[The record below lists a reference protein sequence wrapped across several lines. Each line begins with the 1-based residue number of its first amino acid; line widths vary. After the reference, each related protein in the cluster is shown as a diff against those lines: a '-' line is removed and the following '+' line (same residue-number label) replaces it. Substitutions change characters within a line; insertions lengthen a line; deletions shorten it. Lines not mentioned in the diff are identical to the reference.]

1 MVSREAFNERIKQS
15 AELYSST
22 IADGVAEKFPDIDP
36 VFIETIRELS
46 MYGFIDGASLI
57 LDALERR
64 KLKNN
69 EKEQYF

>member
-46 MYGFIDGASLI
+46 MSGNKQNHISMLYWMIVI
-57 LDALERR
+57 
-64 KLKNN
+64 
-69 EKEQYF
+69 YFQSSFHTS